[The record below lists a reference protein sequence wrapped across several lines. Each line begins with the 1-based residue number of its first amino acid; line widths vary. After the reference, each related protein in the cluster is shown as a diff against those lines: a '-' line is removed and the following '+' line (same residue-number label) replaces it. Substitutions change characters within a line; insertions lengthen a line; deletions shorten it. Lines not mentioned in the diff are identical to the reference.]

1 MAARPS
7 PARPAHGRKIAAAL
21 APGVGADE
29 LNEAT
34 SSVAT
39 AEAPVPF
46 DRASDPDRAVID
58 ALSAD
63 LTAAGRR
70 ARARKAQLIAVRPDP
85 GFSVALRER
94 LIQPDVGRTIDA
106 GSEGSAAAGFQAQ
119 PVAAASKARQGSG
132 LRRLAAFGLAGLVVA
147 GAAAVVASG
156 WLGATPANRA
166 GEATDATL
174 IRSGGSQALTAG
186 TTLSAGDEIRIGA
199 GGHATL
205 LLGSSQARLAAGA
218 DVRLNVLSSSVTQ
231 VALLAG
237 RAYDR
242 VVLPA
247 GGTYEVVTGP
257 YTWTASGTA
266 FDLNRTPAAAGGEDV
281 NLLALEHSVNVA
293 GPTTNQ
299 QIPEGSAVSV
309 VFGSPASD
317 GLSVGPIPTGVFSDP
332 WLINNAKIDEA
343 LGFPIGAL
351 AGVAL
356 APNDTPTAIS
366 SPTNGPTATP
376 TQTPAPTFG
385 ESPSPS
391 VRPTGTPVP
400 TPRPT
405 PTPSASPTPSPSP
418 TATAQPTL
426 TLSLNSCPGAM
437 VLSWSKFS
445 GTGFVSY
452 VTLRY
457 TTPDIPK
464 AYSAQHKVAG
474 TSTTSVGTTTA
485 DDPTIVDG
493 ATYFYRTLALGS
505 GNAVLAA
512 SDVEAAPGFGQAD
525 LGPAAIGGPVVVW
538 GIYNDAACFTQYR
551 VLYYSAN
558 PEFTTTSPLGTIIV
572 SSRLQTNVGVPPSSK
587 FGSGDTIW
595 FRVQVLR
602 KTALGQFVV
611 GQTTGTA
618 PSYTYP

>member
-1 MAARPS
+1 M
-7 PARPAHGRKIAAAL
+7 
-21 APGVGADE
+21 GADE
-29 LNEAT
+29 LHEAT
-34 SSVAT
+34 GSVAT

-46 DRASDPDRAVID
+46 DRASDPDRAIID

-94 LIQPDVGRTIDA
+94 LIQPDAGRTIDA
-106 GSEGSAAAGFQAQ
+106 GSEGSAAAAFQGQA
-119 PVAAASKARQGSG
+119 VAAASKGRHGSG
-132 LRRLAAFGLAGLVVA
+132 FRRWAAFGLAGLVVA

-266 FDLNRTPAAAGGEDV
+266 FDLNRTPAAAGGEEV
-281 NLLALEHSVNVA
+281 NVLALEHSVNVA
-293 GPTTNQ
+293 GPATNQ

-317 GLSVGPIPTGVFSDP
+317 GLSVGPIPPGVFSDP
-332 WLINNAKIDEA
+332 WLINNAKIDES

-356 APNDTPTAIS
+356 APNDTPTAVS

-385 ESPSPS
+385 ESPSPT
-391 VRPTGTPVP
+391 VGPTGTPVP

-405 PTPSASPTPSPSP
+405 PTPTTSPTPSPSP

-452 VTLRY
+452 VTLRNA
-457 TTPDIPK
+457 TPDIPR
-464 AYSAQHKVAG
+464 AYPAQHGSIKVAG
-474 TSTTSVGTTTA
+474 TSTGSVGTTTA
-485 DDPTIVDG
+485 DDPTIADG
-493 ATYFYRTLALGS
+493 ATYFYRTLALGP

-525 LGPAAIGGPVVVW
+525 LGPAAVGGPAVVVW
-538 GIYNDAACFTQYR
+538 GIYKEPACFTEYR

-558 PEFTTTSPLGTIIV
+558 PEFTTTSPLGSIIV
-572 SSRLQTNVGVPPSSK
+572 GSRLQTNVAVPPSSK